1 MGHKIHPKGLRLGY
15 TQDWQSRWFAPK
27 NMPALLME
35 DFQIRQIVESRFL
48 LAAVSAVSIERA
60 GSFLR
65 VNIHTARPGVVIGK
79 KGADIENL
87 RKDLEKLTGSK
98 TFINVIEIKNPETD
112 ARLVAQSIAFQIE
125 KRAHYGAAMKKA
137 IEKALAGKAL
147 GIKIM
152 CGGRLGGAEIARTEW
167 KREGRVPL
175 HTLCADIDYGTYE
188 ANTVSGKIGIKV
200 WIFKKTHFAK
210 SPREI
215 LNELR
220 KHREMQET
228 TAPEGVKETVT
239 PLKKDAPKAKAAVKP
254 ALVKAEVKV
263 ENKAVKKAEVKEEKV
278 KEEKTVKTAKTA
290 KTTKATKT
298 TKTTKTTAKK
308 TTAKKTTKKE
318 TAKAE
323 VKAEAKSEEK

>member
-27 NMPALLME
+27 NMPALIME
-35 DFQIRQIVESRFL
+35 DYQIRQIVESRFQ
-48 LAAVSAVSIERA
+48 LAAVSSVGIERA

-79 KGADIENL
+79 KGADIEAL

-98 TFINVIEIKNPETD
+98 TFVNVIEIKNPETD

-137 IEKALAGKAL
+137 IDKALAGKAL

-152 CGGRLGGAEIARTEW
+152 VGGRLGGAEIARTEW

-200 WIFKKTHFAK
+200 WIFKKIHFAK
-210 SPREI
+210 TPKEI

-220 KHREMQET
+220 KHREMQEGSAT
-228 TAPEGVKETVT
+228 HGV
-239 PLKKDAPKAKAAVKP
+239 
-254 ALVKAEVKV
+254 
-263 ENKAVKKAEVKEEKV
+263 EEKV
-278 KEEKTVKTAKTA
+278 TPAEDS
-290 KTTKATKT
+290 KAP
-298 TKTTKTTAKK
+298 AKK
-308 TTAKKTTKKE
+308 AAAQDK
-318 TAKAE
+318 
-323 VKAEAKSEEK
+323 

>member
-228 TAPEGVKETVT
+228 AAPEGVKETVT
-239 PLKKDAPKAKAAVKP
+239 PLKKEAPKAKAVKP
-254 ALVKAEVKV
+254 AKAEVQAETKAQVKAETKV
-263 ENKAVKKAEVKEEKV
+263 EAKAEVKEEK
-278 KEEKTVKTAKTA
+278 
-290 KTTKATKT
+290 TTKKATKT
-298 TKTTKTTAKK
+298 TKTAKTTKTTKTAAKK
-308 TTAKKTTKKE
+308 TTAKKTAKKE
-318 TAKAE
+318 TKAE

>member
-79 KGADIENL
+79 KGADIEAL

-228 TAPEGVKETVT
+228 SATEGVKETVT
-239 PLKKDAPKAKAAVKP
+239 QVKKETAKAKAVKP
-254 ALVKAEVKV
+254 AKV
-263 ENKAVKKAEVKEEKV
+263 E
-278 KEEKTVKTAKTA
+278 
-290 KTTKATKT
+290 
-298 TKTTKTTAKK
+298 
-308 TTAKKTTKKE
+308 
-318 TAKAE
+318 AKAE
-323 VKAEAKSEEK
+323 VKAEPKAVKEEKAVKPAKAAKTTKAAKETKTEKATKNTKTAAKKPAAKKTAKKETKTEAKSEEK

>member
-228 TAPEGVKETVT
+228 AAPEGVKETVT
-239 PLKKDAPKAKAAVKP
+239 PLKKEAPKAKAVKP
-254 ALVKAEVKV
+254 VKAEVKAETKV
-263 ENKAVKKAEVKEEKV
+263 EKAEVKEEKAT
-278 KEEKTVKTAKTA
+278 KTTAKA
-290 KTTKATKT
+290 KTTKTA
-298 TKTTKTTAKK
+298 AKK

-318 TAKAE
+318 TKAE
-323 VKAEAKSEEK
+323 VKAEAKGEEK

>member
-220 KHREMQET
+220 KHREMQENA
-228 TAPEGVKETVT
+228 APEGVKETVT
-239 PLKKDAPKAKAAVKP
+239 PLKKEAKKAAVKP
-254 ALVKAEVKV
+254 AKVEAVKEVKAET
-263 ENKAVKKAEVKEEKV
+263 KAVKEEKAV
-278 KEEKTVKTAKTA
+278 KPA
-290 KTTKATKT
+290 KATKAAKAT
-298 TKTTKTTAKK
+298 KEAKTEKATKTTKTTAKK
-308 TTAKKTTKKE
+308 TAAKKPAKKE
-318 TAKAE
+318 TKAAKAE
-323 VKAEAKSEEK
+323 TKSEEK

>member
-220 KHREMQET
+220 KHRDMQET
-228 TAPEGVKETVT
+228 SAIEGVKETVT
-239 PLKKDAPKAKAAVKP
+239 PVKKETKTKAVKT
-254 ALVKAEVKV
+254 AKVEAKAEVKAIK
-263 ENKAVKKAEVKEEKV
+263 EEKAVKP
-278 KEEKTVKTAKTA
+278 AKTA
-290 KTTKATKT
+290 KTTKAAKETKAEKA

-308 TTAKKTTKKE
+308 TAAKKTAKKE
-318 TAKAE
+318 TKAE